1 MLTTSG
7 LRGVLVLEMRLRGDI
22 ETSID
27 VLLVRRAWKAHG
39 LDRTCQPWGSV
50 KSFLLSRGRC
60 GPAMKHWIGA

>member
-39 LDRTCQPWGSV
+39 LDRTCQPWGQSNP
-50 KSFLLSRGRC
+50 SSSRGAGVGLR
-60 GPAMKHWIGA
+60 